1 MFLVTFFLCLP
12 IAFLSV
18 FRIWPI
24 SSTSSGMNYLMLVT
38 VSVCVCVYF
47 VLRVIADPGR
57 ASIASV
63 GADRLLW
70 GNWNPLAPKHASG
83 TSVSKMHRDLDVIF
97 RHGDR
102 T

>member
-1 MFLVTFFLCLP
+1 MAYFQHKLGYELL
-12 IAFLSV
+12 
-18 FRIWPI
+18 
-24 SSTSSGMNYLMLVT
+24 N
-38 VSVCVCVYF
+38 VSDCECVCVYF